1 VAKIWGLSK
10 AEANYRPAPRAGVRC
25 RDCKFMWPPLA
36 YGGCRL
42 VRGVIRGG
50 DTCNEFTSRVTGA
63 GQG

>member
-1 VAKIWGLSK
+1 MAKIWGLSK
-10 AEANYRPAPRAGVRC
+10 AEANYRPAPHAGVRC

-50 DTCNEFTSRVTGA
+50 DTCNEFTSRATGA

>member
-1 VAKIWGLSK
+1 MAKIWGLSK
-10 AEANYRPAPRAGVRC
+10 AEANYRQAPRPGVRC

-50 DTCNEFTSRVTGA
+50 DTCNEFTSRATGA